1 MNVDDVISYYVGKV
15 VADKVHIQ
23 RHLGIKDGLKGLERD
38 ELVLAALKCAKAI
51 GFTGEENSNSREY

>member
-1 MNVDDVISYYVGKV
+1 MNVDDVISHYVGKV

-23 RHLGIKDGLKGLERD
+23 RHAGIKDWLVEGYKKELERD

-51 GFTGEENSNSREY
+51 GFTGEK